1 MDMNMTNKNIN
12 LAIETLREF
21 VENTDNAKV
30 KDAILEL
37 HPALAES
44 KDEKI
49 RMKMLEHFR
58 SKTKK
63 TWCNIPVEDIISY
76 LEKQKEQ
83 DPKHPSSEL
92 EFADKYSKDV
102 WEKLMT
108 NFKTIQ
114 GYHIGCNDVS
124 DIVLNAILDAFKW
137 REQEDSLALIKN
149 VVSYLED
156 CKYKPVVKICEEL
169 YRIDIPCHEDDFWK
183 SKEYKKCV
191 EILGDYYC
199 QGIYSSNTYKLYVK
213 RTKKEQKS
221 AEIAPNQFD
230 VTCGMQGL
238 IAAFSAIPTIDEY
251 PKDPVTS
258 RAYSLMTRFEEI
270 IRRGFQSMCGS
281 STCVNDVIVRETA
294 QECVEVIS
302 TEKSEDNPEK
312 SKVPV
317 ELADIYADEIIGWEN
332 AHPDWD
338 KDRMRA
344 TALHFFKLRQK
355 WSEEDSKRL
364 LSIGAVL
371 ETSTLLSKEEYD
383 ADMAW
388 IRELVN
394 IQKHFGHKAKQEW
407 SEEDKKTISI
417 VIDVLRANHPDGFFK
432 TSAAGDIVVT
442 GITTKEL
449 IKKLQSLLSRP
460 KPSGNW
466 KPTKEQLGALLEAA
480 SEKEV
485 DREDG
490 NVLYQ
495 LYDQLID
502 M

>member
-1 MDMNMTNKNIN
+1 M
-12 LAIETLREF
+12 
-21 VENTDNAKV
+21 V
-30 KDAILEL
+30 
-37 HPALAES
+37 
-44 KDEKI
+44 
-49 RMKMLEHFR
+49 EHFKN
-58 SKTKK
+58 KTKK

-76 LEKQKEQ
+76 LEKQKELKPIISAAEILGISQ
-83 DPKHPSSEL
+83 KEYNKIVDECIYGEQKVQNPKHPSSEL
-92 EFADKYSKDV
+92 EFADKYSKAV

-114 GYHIGCNDVS
+114 GYRIGCNDVS
-124 DIVLNAILDAFKW
+124 DIVLNAILDAFEW
-137 REQEDSLALIKN
+137 QEQDSLALVKN

-156 CKYKPVVKICEEL
+156 CKYKPVVKICEKI

-199 QGIYSSNTYKLYVK
+199 QGIYSLNTYKLYVK

-230 VTCGMQGL
+230 VTRGMQGL

-270 IRRGFQSMCGS
+270 IRRGFLSMCGS

-317 ELADIYADEIIGWEN
+317 EPADTYADEIVKWED

-338 KDRMRA
+338 KDVMRA
-344 TALHFFKLRQK
+344 TALHFFKLRLQAA
-355 WSEEDSKRL
+355 WSEDGKKSFVDSGFLWCVSSFEDFKAGETYWLEYLGNDNYCVRSDNL
-364 LSIGAVL
+364 LAR
-371 ETSTLLSKEEYD
+371 TY
-383 ADMAW
+383 
-388 IRELVN
+388 
-394 IQKHFGHKAKQEW
+394 H
-407 SEEDKKTISI
+407 
-417 VIDVLRANHPDGFFK
+417 
-432 TSAAGDIVVT
+432 
-442 GITTKEL
+442 IT
-449 IKKLQSLLSRP
+449 P
-460 KPSGNW
+460 
-466 KPTKEQLGALLEAA
+466 EQLYSHFYQYIEQKPYDPQNWPVDKDNLTQNT
-480 SEKEV
+480 EKKSS
-485 DREDG
+485 R
-490 NVLYQ
+490 
-495 LYDQLID
+495 
-502 M
+502 